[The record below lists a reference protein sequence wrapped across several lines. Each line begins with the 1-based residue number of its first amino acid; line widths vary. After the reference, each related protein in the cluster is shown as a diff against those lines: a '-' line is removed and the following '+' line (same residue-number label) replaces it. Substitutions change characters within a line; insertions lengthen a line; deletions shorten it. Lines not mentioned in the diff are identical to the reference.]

1 MSEQL
6 TQQTEAYQVTLN
18 NGIDLVGWG
27 VRADTVVVQASGLTG
42 PITVTI
48 DGQDVEVSEVIESNG
63 VEGLSMPITAL
74 ELPEGSLP
82 MAGESIPPQ
91 MAPPEPSPDEPQ
103 TMGARTF
110 FWCLVFPRMRGC
122 R

>member
-6 TQQTEAYQVTLN
+6 TQQASTYRVTLE
-18 NGIDLVGWG
+18 NGMTLVGWPI
-27 VRADTVVVQASGLTG
+27 RADHVVVQASGLTG
-42 PITVTI
+42 PITVRI
-48 DGQDVEVSEVIESNG
+48 DGQDVEVTNVYESAG
-63 VEGLSMPITAL
+63 VEDFSMPVTAL
-74 ELPEGSLP
+74 ELPEGSIDVP
-82 MAGESIPPQ
+82 GEIIPPH
-91 MAPPEPSPDEPQ
+91 MAPQEQADDGSQ